1 MPSANRLCS
10 KICNRISRKMDQQRA
25 SQEPGASHKND
36 ERIKYRPDQ
45 IVVYFLFTKKA

>member
-10 KICNRISRKMDQQRA
+10 KICNRISRKMDQRA
-25 SQEPGASHKND
+25 SQEPATSHKND